1 MDAMECLKT
10 RRSVRAYISQ
20 AVSPEI
26 IEDIIDAGRL
36 AATAI
41 NIQPWA
47 FIAVNDKPLRHKLAD
62 ITDHGKFIAEAPV
75 CIVVFCEDT
84 KYFLEDGSAATQ
96 NILNA
101 AHAHGLGSCWI
112 AGDKKPYSNEISE
125 LLNVPGNYKLISLIA
140 IGYAAATPDPVKK
153 PLESVMHWNR
163 FGNMKR

>member
-10 RRSVRAYISQ
+10 RRSVRAYADQ
-20 AVSPEI
+20 PVLPEI

-41 NIQPWA
+41 NIQPWVFVA
-47 FIAVNDKPLRHKLAD
+47 ATEESVRKKLAD
-62 ITDHGKFIAEAPV
+62 ITDHGKFITEAPV

-101 AHAHGLGSCWI
+101 ARAYGLGSCWI
-112 AGDKKPYSNEISE
+112 AGDKKPYSEE
-125 LLNVPGNYKLISLIA
+125 VKEALNVPENYKLISLIA
-140 IGYAAATPDPVKK
+140 VGYAAVTPNPEKK
-153 PLESVMHWNR
+153 PLESVLHWNH
-163 FGNMKR
+163 FGNTKR